1 MQNIFPLYSP
11 SQSWFR
17 PSSGTGR
24 IRKIRKSFTW
34 KCPSSLNRPQ
44 NSLSLVLGN
53 LKQSRR
59 NPTSKYERHIKYRGN
74 QGQVELVYQNEKN
87 QLSSGLHHSQGNRPR
102 RLWLC
107 PQSQSKVHRFVQSRQ
122 KNQKVSTQQILTLK
136 TFLRNGHLDVSW
148 SSQHR

>member
-1 MQNIFPLYSP
+1 MQNIFSLYSP

-17 PSSGTGR
+17 PSSWTGR
-24 IRKIRKSFTW
+24 IRNSLIR

-53 LKQSRR
+53 LKQPRR
-59 NPTSKYERHIKYRGN
+59 NPTSNYERHIKYWGN
-74 QGQVELVYQNEKN
+74 QGQVEWFYQNEKN

-102 RLWLC
+102 RLRLC
-107 PQSQSKVHRFVQSRQ
+107 PQSQGQVHRFVQSRQ

-136 TFLRNGHLDVSW
+136 TFRRNGHHDVSW